1 VSTGDRVGLVG
12 ANGGGK
18 TTQLRVMYGELEPTS
33 GEVVK
38 SSNDLRI
45 SFLRQEF
52 VDELV
57 LSRTLKEELMR
68 SV

>member
-1 VSTGDRVGLVG
+1 
-12 ANGGGK
+12 
-18 TTQLRVMYGELEPTS
+18 
-33 GEVVK
+33 VVK

-68 SV
+68 SVWLHCLRFGVWYFGFGA

>member
-1 VSTGDRVGLVG
+1 
-12 ANGGGK
+12 
-18 TTQLRVMYGELEPTS
+18 MYGELEPTS